1 MPVTYSANTIQT
13 VYKII
18 SHAGVATS
26 ISSALSGA
34 SKTAKRGVR
43 KRQFAGAIMF
53 NAATSS
59 QALSPTISITNGT
72 LTYKMDNTTI
82 QPGDSA
88 VWSEEEYGVEL
99 DIDQYVSV
107 AIDESLASG
116 DVLYIFL
123 RFRDIT

>member
-13 VYKII
+13 VYKTI

-26 ISSALSGA
+26 TSSALSGA

-53 NAATSS
+53 NAATS

-99 DIDQYVSV
+99 DSDQYVSV
-107 AIDESLASG
+107 AVDESLASG
-116 DVLYIFL
+116 DVLYVFF
-123 RFRDIT
+123 RFRDIA

>member
-53 NAATSS
+53 NAATS

>member
-1 MPVTYSANTIQT
+1 MPVTYTANTIQT
-13 VYKII
+13 VYKTI

-26 ISSALSGA
+26 TSSALSSA
-34 SKTAKRGVR
+34 TKTEKRGVR

-53 NAATSS
+53 NAATS

-99 DIDQYVSV
+99 DSDQYVSV
-107 AIDESLASG
+107 AVDESLASG
-116 DVLYIFL
+116 DVLYVFF
-123 RFRDIT
+123 RFRDIA

>member
-13 VYKII
+13 VYKTI

-26 ISSALSGA
+26 TSSALSGA

-53 NAATSS
+53 NAATS

-82 QPGDSA
+82 QKGDSA

-99 DIDQYVSV
+99 DSDQYVSCLLYTSD
-107 AIDESLASG
+107 AADE
-116 DVLYIFL
+116 
-123 RFRDIT
+123 

>member
-53 NAATSS
+53 NAATS

-99 DIDQYVSV
+99 DIAKYVSV